1 MGPMAIILISLCLFR
16 VIWIWTMTP
25 RIDGV
30 MGVYLTYPT
39 SFVLGAVLMVIYVLF
54 KYHRSK
60 QKKEKLW

>member
-16 VIWIWTMTP
+16 VIWIWTMTS
-25 RIDGV
+25 RINGV